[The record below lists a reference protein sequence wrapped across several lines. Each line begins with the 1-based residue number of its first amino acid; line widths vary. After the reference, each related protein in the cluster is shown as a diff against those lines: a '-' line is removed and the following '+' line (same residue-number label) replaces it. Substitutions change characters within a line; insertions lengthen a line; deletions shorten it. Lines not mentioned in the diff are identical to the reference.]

1 VSLEICIRTSYIRI
15 REKNQLAKAC
25 DDGGGYVRND
35 AAPVKRTL

>member
-15 REKNQLAKAC
+15 REKNQSATAC
-25 DDGGGYVRND
+25 DGGGYVRND